1 MEKPYKILLGILI
14 IISLYLSITNIFY
27 PSYLSVYSSCNPIE
41 FNETF
46 GDKYYVAGNVQVDST
61 GEEDNVTIYISDLE
75 DIKTI
80 KHEYIHLFQYSQDR
94 LYGCNH
100 IALKY
105 LNEVEAYTFSNLPND
120 IYSRIYPN
128 DFLTAK
134 NS

>member
-14 IISLYLSITNIFY
+14 LISLYLSITNIFY
-27 PSYLSVYSSCNPIE
+27 PSYLSVYSSCNPIA

-46 GDKYYVAGNVQVDST
+46 GDIYYTAGSVTVNNT
-61 GEEDNVTIYISDLE
+61 NEEPEVEVYIYDLN

-80 KHEYIHLFQYSQDR
+80 KHEFIHISQYNR
-94 LYGCNH
+94 GKFYGCSTPG
-100 IALKY
+100 LKY

-120 IYSRIYPN
+120 VYSRIYPN